1 MFHFSKRIFSNITNI
16 IIARP
21 SPTQAPVFSP
31 LRFTLVVVPQL
42 PNRHAHTSKK
52 KSGSVLP
59 RTKNSFT
66 THKGCRLHSTAQT
79 R

>member
-1 MFHFSKRIFSNITNI
+1 MFHFSKRISSNITNI

-52 KSGSVLP
+52 RAAPSYP
-59 RTKNSFT
+59 EQKNSFT

>member
-1 MFHFSKRIFSNITNI
+1 MFHFSKRISSNITNI

-21 SPTQAPVFSP
+21 SPTQAPVFSS
-31 LRFTLVVVPQL
+31 LRFTHVVVPQL

-59 RTKNSFT
+59 RTKKQFHHT
-66 THKGCRLHSTAQT
+66 
-79 R
+79 